1 MKSSYTVERRAL
13 EGLEVFLRVAERGSF
28 RQAAADLAVTP
39 SAVSQAIRAIEA
51 RLGVAL
57 LTRTTRSVGLTEAGR
72 RFLERTRPA
81 FDAIVAATEEA
92 RGQSLRPS
100 GLLRL
105 AVPPSVMPV
114 VLQPVLASFA
124 AAYPDVVVEIVTSE
138 DLVDLARDGFDAGI
152 RLGEFIAADMV
163 AVRLTPSFRFAIVA
177 SPDHLARH
185 GRPQALAELTGHACI
200 RLRRANGAIA
210 PWRVEHEGRSIEL
223 AVTGPV
229 VVNDYATMLGAALGG
244 VGLAQLPEPVAA
256 RHLAEGRLVEL
267 LPALAPSTSGVFLYH
282 PGRLQV
288 LPKLRAFIDHVRAHP
303 AGLARHAPAPAA
315 PRRRARKGGQTG
327 QGAPG

>member
-1 MKSSYTVERRAL
+1 MKFNYTVERHAL
-13 EGLEVFLRVAERGSF
+13 DGLEAFLRVAARGSF

-57 LTRTTRSVGLTEAGR
+57 FTRTTRSVGLTEAGQ
-72 RFLERTRPA
+72 RFLEHVRPA

-92 RGQSLRPS
+92 KGQSRRPS

-105 AVPPSVMPV
+105 AVPPSVVPL

-124 AAYPDVVVEIVTSE
+124 EAHPDVVVEIASSE
-138 DLVDLARDGFDAGI
+138 ELVDLARDGFDAGI

-163 AVRLTPSFRFAIVA
+163 AVRLTPPLRFAIVA
-177 SPDHLARH
+177 SPAYLARH
-185 GRPQALAELTGHACI
+185 GRPQALADLTAHACI
-200 RLRRANGAIA
+200 RLRRAGGAIA
-210 PWRVEHEGRSIEL
+210 PWRVEDEGRAIEL

-256 RHLAEGRLVEL
+256 SHVAEGRLEEV
-267 LPALAPSTSGVFLYH
+267 LPALAPSTPGVFLYH

-288 LPKLRAFIDHVRAHP
+288 LPKLRAFIDHVRAHAAAP
-303 AGLARHAPAPAA
+303 VRLAPGPAPR
-315 PRRRARKGGQTG
+315 PGARKGRGVAG
-327 QGAPG
+327 

>member
-1 MKSSYTVERRAL
+1 MKFNYTVERRAL
-13 EGLEVFLRVAERGSF
+13 EGLEAFLRVAARGSF

-57 LTRTTRSVGLTEAGR
+57 FTRTTRSVGLTEAGQ
-72 RFLERTRPA
+72 RFLERVRPA

-92 RGQSLRPS
+92 KGSSGRPS

-105 AVPPSVMPV
+105 AVPPSVVPV

-124 AAYPDVVVEIVTSE
+124 AAYPGVVVEIATSE
-138 DLVDLARDGFDAGI
+138 ELVDLARDGFDAGI
-152 RLGEFIAADMV
+152 RMGEFIAADMV
-163 AVRLTPSFRFAIVA
+163 AVRLTPAFRFAIVA
-177 SPDHLARH
+177 SPDYLARH
-185 GRPQALAELTGHACI
+185 GRPRAVPDIARHACI
-200 RLRRANGAIA
+200 RLRRASGAVA
-210 PWRVEHEGRSIEL
+210 PWRVQDDGRGIEL

-229 VVNDYATMLGAALGG
+229 LVNDYATMLGAALGG
-244 VGLAQLPEPVAA
+244 VGLAQLPEPIAAKEVAA
-256 RHLAEGRLVEL
+256 GRLKEL
-267 LPALAPSTSGVFLYH
+267 LAAHAPSTPGVFLYH

-303 AGLARHAPAPAA
+303 AGLARQAPGPAPAR
-315 PRRRARKGGQTG
+315 PRARKGG
-327 QGAPG
+327 GAGG

>member
-1 MKSSYTVERRAL
+1 MKFNYTVERHAL
-13 EGLEVFLRVAERGSF
+13 EGLEAFLRVAARGSF

-57 LTRTTRSVGLTEAGR
+57 FTRTTRSVGLTEAGQ

-92 RGQSLRPS
+92 KGQSQRPA

-105 AVPPSVMPV
+105 AVPPSVVPV
-114 VLQPVLASFA
+114 LLQPVLASFA
-124 AAYPDVVVEIVTSE
+124 AAYPDVVVEIATSE

-152 RLGEFIAADMV
+152 RMGEFIAADMV

-177 SPDHLARH
+177 SPDYLARR
-185 GRPQALAELTGHACI
+185 GRPQALADVTGHACI
-200 RLRRANGAIA
+200 RLRRASGAVA
-210 PWRVEHEGRSIEL
+210 PWRVEDGGRAIEI
-223 AVTGPV
+223 AVSGPL

-244 VGLAQLPEPVAA
+244 VGLAQLPEPIAA
-256 RHLAEGRLVEL
+256 RHIADGALEEL
-267 LPALAPSTSGVFLYH
+267 LPAL
-282 PGRLQV
+282 
-288 LPKLRAFIDHVRAHP
+288 RASP
-303 AGLARHAPAPAA
+303 AGWSRTWSMNARSLGSTC
-315 PRRRARKGGQTG
+315 RR
-327 QGAPG
+327 PGW

>member
-1 MKSSYTVERRAL
+1 MKFNYTVERHAL
-13 EGLEVFLRVAERGSF
+13 EGLEAFLRVAARGSF

-57 LTRTTRSVGLTEAGR
+57 FTRTTRSVGLTEAGQ

-92 RGQSLRPS
+92 KGQSRRPS

-105 AVPPSVMPV
+105 AVPPSVVPV

-124 AAYPDVVVEIVTSE
+124 AACPDVVLEIATSE
-138 DLVDLARDGFDAGI
+138 ELVDLARDGFDAGI
-152 RLGEFIAADMV
+152 RMGEFIAADMV

-177 SPDHLARH
+177 SPGYLARH
-185 GRPQALAELTGHACI
+185 GRPQALADITGHACI
-200 RLRRANGAIA
+200 RLRRASGAIA
-210 PWRVEHEGRSIEL
+210 PWRVEDDGRAIEL

-256 RHLAEGRLVEL
+256 SHIAEGRLEEL
-267 LPALAPSTSGVFLYH
+267 LPALAPSTPGVFLYH

-288 LPKLRAFIDHVRAHP
+288 LPKLRAFIDHVRAQP
-303 AGLARHAPAPAA
+303 AGLARHAPGPA
-315 PRRRARKGGQTG
+315 PRPRARKGRGVAG
-327 QGAPG
+327 

>member
-1 MKSSYTVERRAL
+1 MKFNYTVERHAL
-13 EGLEVFLRVAERGSF
+13 EGLEAFLRVAARGSF

-57 LTRTTRSVGLTEAGR
+57 FTRTTRSVGLTEAGQ

-81 FDAIVAATEEA
+81 FEAIVAATEEA
-92 RGQSLRPS
+92 QGQSRRPS

-105 AVPPSVMPV
+105 AVPPSVVPV

-124 AAYPDVVVEIVTSE
+124 AAYPDVVLEIATSE
-138 DLVDLARDGFDAGI
+138 ELVDLARDGFDAGI
-152 RLGEFIAADMV
+152 RMGEFIAADMV

-177 SPDHLARH
+177 SPGYLARH
-185 GRPQALAELTGHACI
+185 GRPQALADITGHACI
-200 RLRRANGAIA
+200 RLRRASGAIA
-210 PWRVEHEGRSIEL
+210 PWRVEDDGRAIEL

-256 RHLAEGRLVEL
+256 SHIAEGRLEEL
-267 LPALAPSTSGVFLYH
+267 LPGLAPATPGVFLYH

-303 AGLARHAPAPAA
+303 AGLARHVPGPAPR
-315 PRRRARKGGQTG
+315 PRARKGR
-327 QGAPG
+327 GAAG

>member
-1 MKSSYTVERRAL
+1 MKFNYTVERHAL
-13 EGLEVFLRVAERGSF
+13 EGLEAFLRVAARGSF

-57 LTRTTRSVGLTEAGR
+57 FTRTTRSVGLTEAGQ

-92 RGQSLRPS
+92 KGQSQRPA

-105 AVPPSVMPV
+105 AVPPSVVPV
-114 VLQPVLASFA
+114 LLQPVLASFA
-124 AAYPDVVVEIVTSE
+124 AAYPDVVVEIATSE

-152 RLGEFIAADMV
+152 RMGEFLAADMV

-177 SPDHLARH
+177 SPDYLARR
-185 GRPQALAELTGHACI
+185 GRPQALADVTGHACI
-200 RLRRANGAIA
+200 RLRRASGAVA
-210 PWRVEHEGRSIEL
+210 PWRVEDGGRAIEI
-223 AVTGPV
+223 AVSGPL

-244 VGLAQLPEPVAA
+244 VGLAQLPEPIAA
-256 RHLAEGRLVEL
+256 RHIADGALEEL
-267 LPALAPSTSGVFLYH
+267 LPALAPSTPGVFLSP

-288 LPKLRAFIDHVRAHP
+288 LPKLRAFIDHVRDHP
-303 AGLARHAPAPAA
+303 AGLARPRGGARQAKSAKDAA
-315 PRRRARKGGQTG
+315 G
-327 QGAPG
+327 

>member
-1 MKSSYTVERRAL
+1 MKFNYTVERHAL
-13 EGLEVFLRVAERGSF
+13 EGLEAFLRVAERGSF

-57 LTRTTRSVGLTEAGR
+57 FTRTTRSVGLTEAGQ

-92 RGQSLRPS
+92 KGQAQRPS

-105 AVPPSVMPV
+105 AVPPSVVPI

-124 AAYPDVVVEIVTSE
+124 AAYPDVVLEIATSE
-138 DLVDLARDGFDAGI
+138 ELVDLARDGFDAGI
-152 RLGEFIAADMV
+152 RMGEFIAADMV

-177 SPDHLARH
+177 SPGYLARH
-185 GRPQALAELTGHACI
+185 GRPQGLADITGHACI
-200 RLRRANGAIA
+200 RLRRASGAMA
-210 PWRVEHEGRSIEL
+210 PWRVEDGGRAIEL

-256 RHLAEGRLVEL
+256 SHIAEGRLEEL
-267 LPALAPSTSGVFLYH
+267 LPGLAPATPGVFLYH

-288 LPKLRAFIDHVRAHP
+288 LPKLRAFIDHVRAQP
-303 AGLARHAPAPAA
+303 AGLARSAPGPAPR
-315 PRRRARKGGQTG
+315 PRARKG
-327 QGAPG
+327 PGVAG

>member
-1 MKSSYTVERRAL
+1 MKFNYTVERRAL
-13 EGLEVFLRVAERGSF
+13 EGLEAFLRVAARGSF

-39 SAVSQAIRAIEA
+39 SAVSQAIRAMEA

-57 LTRTTRSVGLTEAGR
+57 FTRTTRSVGLTEAGQ

-92 RGQSLRPS
+92 KGQSQRPS

-105 AVPPSVMPV
+105 AVPPSVVPV

-124 AAYPDVVVEIVTSE
+124 AACPDVVLEIASSE
-138 DLVDLARDGFDAGI
+138 ELVDLARDGFDAGI
-152 RLGEFIAADMV
+152 RMGEFIAADMV

-177 SPDHLARH
+177 SPDYLARH
-185 GRPQALAELTGHACI
+185 GRPRSLADVPGHACI
-200 RLRRANGAIA
+200 RLRRASGAVA
-210 PWRVEHEGRSIEL
+210 PWRVQDAGRAIDL

-256 RHLAEGRLVEL
+256 AHVAEGRLVEL
-267 LPALAPSTSGVFLYH
+267 LRAHAPSTPGVFLYH

-288 LPKLRAFIDHVRAHP
+288 LPKLRAFIDHVRAQP
-303 AGLARHAPAPAA
+303 GGAARHAPEPARGR
-315 PRRRARKGGQTG
+315 PRARKGRET
-327 QGAPG
+327 APAAAG